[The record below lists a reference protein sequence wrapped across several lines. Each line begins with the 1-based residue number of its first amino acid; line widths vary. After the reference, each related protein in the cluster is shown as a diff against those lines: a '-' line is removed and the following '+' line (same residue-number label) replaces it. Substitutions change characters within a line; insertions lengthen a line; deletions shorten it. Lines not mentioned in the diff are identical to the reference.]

1 MAAGGGIH
9 AAGEGLR
16 GYLLLHSAF
25 GPSSTQLREKTEPGR
40 GGETQNTGEEAVQRA
55 RALRWAGEERQ
66 AERLGA
72 GPAPQGAPSC
82 PPLLQRPQEEPLM
95 SVCPEEP
102 REQGGALIHLCFS
115 SLGRS
120 PGGSADKACE
130 DYNLFPA
137 PSPLHWAQYPCGQRP
152 MCACTVV
159 SGSL

>member
-9 AAGEGLR
+9 AAGEGRR

-40 GGETQNTGEEAVQRA
+40 GGETQNTGEEAVKRA

-82 PPLLQRPQEEPLM
+82 PPVTAAAP
-95 SVCPEEP
+95 
-102 REQGGALIHLCFS
+102 GGATDVSLPRGAQRAGWGTHPPLFLQPGTQ
-115 SLGRS
+115 SLG
-120 PGGSADKACE
+120 
-130 DYNLFPA
+130 L
-137 PSPLHWAQYPCGQRP
+137 CGQ
-152 MCACTVV
+152 
-159 SGSL
+159 GL

>member
-9 AAGEGLR
+9 ASGEGLR

-25 GPSSTQLREKTEPGR
+25 GPSSTQLREKTEPGA
-40 GGETQNTGEEAVQRA
+40 GWGETQNTGEEAVQRG

-66 AERLGA
+66 AQRGWGQGRRLREPP
-72 GPAPQGAPSC
+72 PA

-102 REQGGALIHLCFS
+102 REQGGALIRLCFS
-115 SLGRS
+115 SLGCS
-120 PGGSADKACE
+120 PGGSADKAYE

-137 PSPLHWAQYPCGQRP
+137 PSPLHWAQYPRG
-152 MCACTVV
+152 
-159 SGSL
+159 